1 MATED
6 RTVIVIDENEFEDQ
20 NLQEK
25 LPCPVTKMSVAA
37 SGLYIACFRQDG
49 VLSVM
54 STSFT
59 SNVRL
64 STVSISR
71 FMGCSCLILIPNRCL
86 GHSISSGVV
95 MMPFYSSG
103 RIRVL

>member
-6 RTVIVIDENEFEDQ
+6 RTIIVIDENEFEDQ

-64 STVSISR
+64 HVVCTLR
-71 FMGCSCLILIPNRCL
+71 MMYCSCLILIPNRCL
-86 GHSISSGVV
+86 DRWTSSGVE
-95 MMPFYSSG
+95 MTPFY
-103 RIRVL
+103 